1 MNLSEPLLIED
12 FHPRLKLGVRV
23 AASIGCLF
31 RIGVIHGRDVIKCM
45 NFLVKSG
52 FSVHRWSAIHA
63 IVTMAGVKLCNPKY
77 RYAGVGSVY
86 RQLGSIYV
94 DSGAYVWAP
103 EGPSGPSYTLLMEIL
118 DILTRWFDIQ
128 NMKQLQKLGGI
139 VTHDTFLPA

>member
-52 FSVHRWSAIHA
+52 FSVHRLSAIHA

-103 EGPSGPSYTLLMEIL
+103 EGPSGPSYTLLMVSSFCASNKFVIL
-118 DILTRWFDIQ
+118 IKYCFRKFWTYSPDGLISKI
-128 NMKQLQKLGGI
+128 
-139 VTHDTFLPA
+139 